1 MGKKQLFRIL
11 RLGVFWASKYAYQE
25 LEYSIYKHII
35 DKAYSSEPNCN
46 RSVLDW
52 KRNITI
58 LKLAK
63 IYIFAS
69 SEKKKFDYFI

>member
-1 MGKKQLFRIL
+1 M
-11 RLGVFWASKYAYQE
+11 RLVFSELQICLQE

-58 LKLAK
+58 LKLPK

-69 SEKKKFDYFI
+69 SEKKKLDYFI